1 MIDKIN
7 IKAFK
12 SIENV
17 SLELGKVNVFVGA
30 NGSGKSNILE
40 GVGILSAA
48 AHGRVDDMALLIRG
62 VRPGVQAL
70 YKCAFPGVRINH
82 IEFAAEQNSI
92 SDIPSSSYKVSLF
105 NPIVQGNYV
114 WQYHT
119 ENLKFGRKKIVGRSH
134 HSAQKKDF
142 SVGLAALKAADPD
155 PNIDDNAFNILRTL
169 QNYAIYTPTTS
180 VLRGIVNDSYSKTPL
195 GLNGGHIA
203 DALADFKKI
212 IKNNESYYEIWQD
225 VEDLIDWASSF
236 SAASSETVPVS
247 TAIPYSKNVVRF
259 VDRFMKP
266 SRNTLSGYDSSEGA
280 LFILFHA
287 LLLSLPSSP
296 SFYAI
301 DNADHAL
308 NPRLCRALFEKIC
321 KWVTFPS
328 CQKQILLTTHNPLV
342 LDGLDLKNPQIRLFT
357 VSRSCQGR
365 SIVTPVVWNEKLEEL
380 KKGKKLT
387 LSKLWLSGEL
397 GGMPN
402 GL

>member
-30 NGSGKSNILE
+30 NGSGKSNLLE

-48 AHGRVDDMALLIRG
+48 AHGRVDDMALLTRG

-169 QNYAIYTPTTS
+169 QNY
-180 VLRGIVNDSYSKTPL
+180 V
-195 GLNGGHIA
+195 
-203 DALADFKKI
+203 
-212 IKNNESYYEIWQD
+212 ESRM
-225 VEDLIDWASSF
+225 
-236 SAASSETVPVS
+236 TV
-247 TAIPYSKNVVRF
+247 IPK
-259 VDRFMKP
+259 
-266 SRNTLSGYDSSEGA
+266 
-280 LFILFHA
+280 H
-287 LLLSLPSSP
+287 
-296 SFYAI
+296 
-301 DNADHAL
+301 H
-308 NPRLCRALFEKIC
+308 
-321 KWVTFPS
+321 
-328 CQKQILLTTHNPLV
+328 
-342 LDGLDLKNPQIRLFT
+342 
-357 VSRSCQGR
+357 
-365 SIVTPVVWNEKLEEL
+365 
-380 KKGKKLT
+380 
-387 LSKLWLSGEL
+387 
-397 GGMPN
+397 
-402 GL
+402 